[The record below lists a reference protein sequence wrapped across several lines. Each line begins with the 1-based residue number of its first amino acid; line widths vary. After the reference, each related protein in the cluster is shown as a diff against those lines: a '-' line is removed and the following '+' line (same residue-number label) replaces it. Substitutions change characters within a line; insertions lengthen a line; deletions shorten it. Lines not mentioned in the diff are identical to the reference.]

1 MNPQVKCIIGHR
13 RTRGFGGSRSILAP
27 TDHLAIGSK
36 AMTWSTPGPVWVAS
50 AGLSSI
56 IVRLPGSSRQPV
68 VVGARCCPTLLATTG
83 PLGLASDSGD
93 DNKKRVRR

>member
-36 AMTWSTPGPVWVAS
+36 AVTWSTPGPVWVAS
-50 AGLSSI
+50 AE
-56 IVRLPGSSRQPV
+56 
-68 VVGARCCPTLLATTG
+68 
-83 PLGLASDSGD
+83 GLASDSGD
-93 DNKKRVRR
+93 DNKKRVGDQSPHRPTSDRETRDLLLTDSMECRTDRGVP

>member
-36 AMTWSTPGPVWVAS
+36 AVTWSTPGPVWVAS

-68 VVGARCCPTLLATTG
+68 VVGREVVPCFWATGWSLGTG
-83 PLGLASDSGD
+83 
-93 DNKKRVRR
+93 KRQW